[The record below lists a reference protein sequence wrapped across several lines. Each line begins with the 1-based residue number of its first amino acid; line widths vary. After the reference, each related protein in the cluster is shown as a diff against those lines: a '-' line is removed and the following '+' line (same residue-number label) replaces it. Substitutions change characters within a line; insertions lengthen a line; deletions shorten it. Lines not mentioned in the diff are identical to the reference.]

1 MSGLVLD
8 EPKLVCSGCA
18 CAERTIFSKQSCNS
32 FSDQCLSTSIGI
44 FCFPR
49 RMKCCGFFMKGLCL
63 RLDLS
68 QCDLEAF
75 NHTFHVQDECVLI
88 GVVLDN
94 VVIHVYQDTGDKG
107 KSQYFHTPK
116 QRKGKPCT
124 PPHAHAPLTST
135 WNNKRLQYVPI
146 QGQDGKL
153 SSRSVP

>member
-135 WNNKRLQYVPI
+135 
-146 QGQDGKL
+146 
-153 SSRSVP
+153 